1 MALLDTIIGEGYPG
15 EGLSIEPT
23 TALAVGGVYIVGPN
37 GHTDPG
43 RVMYAVEVYNSD
55 DTDDMW
61 VARTLADAVT
71 AGSGRIRVPAG
82 KSRFLPG
89 AWGTLVAHL
98 PSTAAGTVVWGLV
111 YERRGELGP
120 FVVGGHPGHG
130 AIDVTITAVQDAV
143 ATLSLTVQRNMT
155 ISGIRAFSNARNTS
169 AGGAILLAV
178 KVATLTLLTGA
189 TFDLETISDDTL
201 ATVGLTAT
209 TARLDLNIGDV
220 IVITVTSNNA
230 DMVEGD
236 LALGLLYTLR

>member
-1 MALLDTIIGEGYPG
+1 MSVLDTIVAEGYPG

-23 TALAVGGVYIVGPN
+23 AALAIGGVYIVGPN

-111 YERRGELGP
+111 YEDRGVKGP

-130 AIDVTITAVQDAV
+130 EMDATITAVQN
-143 ATLSLTVQRNMT
+143 ATVTLNLTVQRNMT
-155 ISGIRAFSNARNTS
+155 ISGIRAFSDAKNTS
-169 AGGAILLAV
+169 AGGTILLAV
-178 KVATLTLLTGA
+178 KVATVTLLTGA
-189 TFDLETISDDTL
+189 TFDLETLTDGVL
-201 ATVGLTAT
+201 ETVGLTAT
-209 TARLDLNIGDV
+209 TALLDLDIGDV
-220 IVITVTSNNA
+220 IVITVVSNNA

>member
-1 MALLDTIIGEGYPG
+1 MALIDTIVAEGYPG

-55 DTDDMW
+55 TTDDMW

-89 AWGTLVAHL
+89 AWATLVAHL

-111 YERRGELGP
+111 YEDRGFKGP

-130 AIDVTITAVQDAV
+130 EIDATITAVQN
-143 ATLSLTVQRNMT
+143 ATVTLNLTVQRNMT
-155 ISGIRAFSNARNTS
+155 ISGIRAFSDAKNTS
-169 AGGAILLAV
+169 AGGSVLLAV
-178 KVATLTLLTGA
+178 KVATVTLLSAA
-189 TFDLETISDDTL
+189 TFDLETLTNGALETL
-201 ATVGLTAT
+201 ALTAT
-209 TARLDLNIGDV
+209 TALLDLEIGDV
-220 IVITVTSNNA
+220 IVITVVSNNA
-230 DMVEGD
+230 DMAEGD